1 VMIHR
6 CQILK
11 ADLNRDFRF
20 GPLSRASYA
29 SPALDNNEFAT
40 RAGPN
45 EISSVSSGWFS
56 PSDKPRLLLCNHFLR
71 HCSDSPSSAPEFAT
85 AIAMLA
91 ARDQQRRDSSEHLAK
106 QPPVQMSLSQ
116 QRTVV
121 AGVLDQP
128 STCLHPCCKLV
139 SDQASMLFG
148 SVPGK
153 SYRPLRFNLYCPQY
167 RGVSNRRKR
176 RLCGS
181 RKI

>member
-56 PSDKPRLLLCNHFLR
+56 PSDKARLLLCNHFLR
-71 HCSDSPSSAPEFAT
+71 HWSDSPSSAPEFAT

-106 QPPVQMSLSQ
+106 QPPVPLENLEMSERKGIIFPLQ
-116 QRTVV
+116 FMGNVTP
-121 AGVLDQP
+121 QP
-128 STCLHPCCKLV
+128 DHEVKQLAALV
-139 SDQASMLFG
+139 D
-148 SVPGK
+148 
-153 SYRPLRFNLYCPQY
+153 
-167 RGVSNRRKR
+167 
-176 RLCGS
+176 
-181 RKI
+181 